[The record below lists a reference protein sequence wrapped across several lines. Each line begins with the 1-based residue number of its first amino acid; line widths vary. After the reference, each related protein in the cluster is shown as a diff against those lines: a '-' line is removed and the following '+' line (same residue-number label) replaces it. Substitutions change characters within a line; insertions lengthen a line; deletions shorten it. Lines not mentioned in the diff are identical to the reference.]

1 MQRGTPLPVCV
12 GVVGVRV
19 GFCAGIRVCKRA
31 CVWVCRR
38 ACVMRACVCA
48 CVCVYVCVCVSV
60 CVCMCVCVCVCVC
73 VCARYVPR
81 GDARYVPRG
90 DAKSILMMRTA
101 WSSSGR
107 RCFTSW
113 RLKWLALLQRAL
125 WTFSNSS
132 LLQSQPHPDIVHT
145 PPVRCRKREE
155 YSMAWSC
162 NGRFKP

>member
-19 GFCAGIRVCKRA
+19 GFRAGIRVCKRA

-48 CVCVYVCVCVSV
+48 CVCVCVCVCVH
-60 CVCMCVCVCVCVC
+60 VCVCVCVRVC
-73 VCARYVPR
+73 VCACVCVCVRAFRTKR
-81 GDARYVPRG
+81 GCCT
-90 DAKSILMMRTA
+90 KSILMMRTA

-132 LLQSQPHPDIVHT
+132 LLQSQPHPVIVHT
-145 PPVRCRKREE
+145 PPVRCREREE
-155 YSMAWSC
+155 HSMAWSC